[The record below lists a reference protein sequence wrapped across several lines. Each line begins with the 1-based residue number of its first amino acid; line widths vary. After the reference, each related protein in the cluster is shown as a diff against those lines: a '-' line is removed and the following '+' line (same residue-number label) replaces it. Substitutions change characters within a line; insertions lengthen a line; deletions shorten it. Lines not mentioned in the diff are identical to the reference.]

1 MKDQMII
8 ASIQMYSTGDK
19 ERNLQTMEKYLEH
32 INKAFPNIK
41 MVVFP
46 ELAAHGSISNMRK
59 EAEVIPGKLTSIFS
73 NMANKYN
80 LWLIP
85 GSIYEKSDNEIFNTT
100 PVFSSSGDLLG
111 KYRKRYPWRP
121 NEKTTPG
128 GTHFTFDVDGFG
140 TVGIMICYDIWFP
153 EVARDLVHNGA
164 EVIVVPT
171 MTTTGDRPQEK
182 IIAQSTAIIH
192 QAYVVSCNGVGRGG
206 VGGSLIVDPE
216 GVVLQESGEGPYM
229 QTALIDF
236 ERVRYIREKG
246 TSGVTTPLK
255 DFRKNKQIFS
265 VYKDKD

>member
-1 MKDQMII
+1 MII

-19 ERNLQTMEKYLEH
+19 ERNLQTMDKYLEH

-59 EAEVIPGKLTSIFS
+59 EAEAIPGELTSIFS

-100 PVFSSSGDLLG
+100 PVFSSGGDLLG

-140 TVGIMICYDIWFP
+140 T
-153 EVARDLVHNGA
+153 L
-164 EVIVVPT
+164 
-171 MTTTGDRPQEK
+171 
-182 IIAQSTAIIH
+182 
-192 QAYVVSCNGVGRGG
+192 
-206 VGGSLIVDPE
+206 SLIH
-216 GVVLQESGEGPYM
+216 
-229 QTALIDF
+229 I
-236 ERVRYIREKG
+236 
-246 TSGVTTPLK
+246 
-255 DFRKNKQIFS
+255 
-265 VYKDKD
+265 

>member
-59 EAEVIPGKLTSIFS
+59 EAEAIPGELTSIFS

-100 PVFSSSGDLLG
+100 PVFSSGGDLLG

-121 NEKTTPG
+121 NEKTTP
-128 GTHFTFDVDGFG
+128 
-140 TVGIMICYDIWFP
+140 
-153 EVARDLVHNGA
+153 E
-164 EVIVVPT
+164 EPT
-171 MTTTGDRPQEK
+171 SHLM
-182 IIAQSTAIIH
+182 
-192 QAYVVSCNGVGRGG
+192 
-206 VGGSLIVDPE
+206 
-216 GVVLQESGEGPYM
+216 
-229 QTALIDF
+229 
-236 ERVRYIREKG
+236 
-246 TSGVTTPLK
+246 
-255 DFRKNKQIFS
+255 
-265 VYKDKD
+265 